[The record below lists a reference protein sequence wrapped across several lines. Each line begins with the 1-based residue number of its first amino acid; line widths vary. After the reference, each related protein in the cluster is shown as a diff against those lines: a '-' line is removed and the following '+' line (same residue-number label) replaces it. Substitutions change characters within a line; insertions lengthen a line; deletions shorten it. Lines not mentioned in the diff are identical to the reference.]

1 MAIEKSQ
8 ITHRS
13 ECIPEI
19 ARRKIYTY
27 EDIVYT
33 ELYDDVSG
41 ALVSGDVKMF
51 DGVSVCTVYKDG
63 SIKIKMPTDLAF
75 DHRGLM
81 WLIKDLQR
89 LDEFLS
95 AVVKNYH

>member
-13 ECIPEI
+13 ERIPEI
-19 ARRKIYTY
+19 ARREIYTY

-51 DGVSVCTVYKDG
+51 GGVSVCTVYKDG
-63 SIKIKMPTDLAF
+63 SIKITIPTDLAF

-81 WLIKDLQR
+81 WLINDLQR

-95 AVVKNYH
+95 AVVTNYH